1 VLALP
6 YIGTVEANDDPL
18 KLGRLKVRVPC
29 VYGVSSAAD
38 GSGYIA
44 RDDLPWAL
52 PAGMPAGG
60 SHASGGFSML
70 PEPGDQ
76 VMVQFLD
83 GEPENPVWQWLM
95 QTRAQADK
103 LKLHH
108 YGQKGRGEVGAP
120 DRAILS
126 RYGHSLELTESSVTL
141 TTSQGYQIR
150 LENSTGETGGSAA
163 IQTPAG
169 QRISLNDLNKGIVAQ
184 ALDSAVVS
192 AGTVILN
199 AASDMLVRSSGS
211 LSLAVGGVS
220 VIIDENTITLATG
233 TRASVIIDDAGNIAI
248 MSAGGAALAAETD
261 RVQASAP
268 DGTGVMIKNGKISVS
283 AGQIVINTSALAVG
297 TDAQYPAV
305 MLTPS
310 LLRWITTHT
319 HNSSAPGV
327 PTGPPILLP
336 PDPEFPVNSGSTRV
350 RLT

>member
-1 VLALP
+1 MQLALP
-6 YIGTVEANDDPL
+6 YLGIVEANDDPL

-29 VYGVSSAAD
+29 VYGVSSAAE
-38 GSGYIA
+38 GSGYVA

-83 GEPENPVWQWLM
+83 GDPENPVWQWLM

-126 RYGHSLELTESSVTL
+126 RYGHSLEFTDSSVTL
-141 TTSQGYQIR
+141 TTAQGYQIR

-169 QRISLNDLNKGIVAQ
+169 QRVTLNDLNEAVMVQG
-184 ALDSAVVS
+184 LNSAVVS

-199 AASDMLVRSSGS
+199 AASDMLLRASGS
-211 LSLAVGGVS
+211 LSLAIGGVS
-220 VIIDENTITLATG
+220 VIIDGNTVILTTG
-233 TRASVIIDDAGNIAI
+233 TGASVIIDATGNVAI
-248 MSAGGAALAAETD
+248 LSAGGAALAVETGK
-261 RVQASAP
+261 VQVTAP
-268 DGTGVMIKNGKISVS
+268 DGTGMVVSSGKISIS
-283 AGQIVINTSALAVG
+283 AGQIVINTASLAVG

-310 LLRWITTHT
+310 LLKWILTHT
-319 HNSSAPGV
+319 HTNGNLGS
-327 PTGPPILLP
+327 PTGPPIPL
-336 PDPEFPVNSGSTRV
+336 DPEFPVNSGSSRM
-350 RLT
+350 RLS